1 MAVDSSA
8 WWPGGLTTA
17 NPFCK
22 NKTRFQWSDV
32 GRLLGS
38 PCTTEHQAH
47 TKRLESMEVSELVF
61 LPPSLFHSMNR
72 NDITDYIFSDC
83 ASKRRLPQSQG
94 KTRDLGVVPSWQM
107 CTSAVILAWFIFKN
121 NLFYD
126 TNILQREK
134 KFTLG
139 AGLGQSSERPGKI
152 QSENSLAGFPQWLFP
167 LQCQQNDKFTLT
179 HSHTHKRNPRKVK
192 KRTMESPY
200 FFQSINLAWMT
211 AKTCNFIGFPKS
223 ISSPR
228 SEIL

>member
-1 MAVDSSA
+1 
-8 WWPGGLTTA
+8 
-17 NPFCK
+17 
-22 NKTRFQWSDV
+22 
-32 GRLLGS
+32 
-38 PCTTEHQAH
+38 
-47 TKRLESMEVSELVF
+47 
-61 LPPSLFHSMNR
+61 MNR
-72 NDITDYIFSDC
+72 NNTYDHIFSDHV
-83 ASKRRLPQSQG
+83 SKRRLPQSQG
-94 KTRDLGVVPSWQM
+94 KNGDLGVVPSWQM

-121 NLFYD
+121 NFLFYD
-126 TNILQREK
+126 TSILEREN

-139 AGLGQSSERPGKI
+139 AGLGQSSERPWRI

-167 LQCQQNDKFTLT
+167 LQRQQNDKFTLT

-228 SEIL
+228 SGIL